1 MCKGLAAKYIVW
13 SYLIP
18 LLLVPLLGA
27 QASKTKHGQSVYVV
41 AIKTPWDASLFNITY
56 VPGSPPGSR
65 APIPKP
71 APFRAPE
78 LFLSG
83 GETIPGGVPD
93 SDGKATIEKEFRK
106 EKKYQ
111 IAGSAADADLIFLA
125 ETRTRSFVTVL
136 TKGTAGPQPPEL
148 TWDGS
153 SHPTWSDPDILS
165 PPAGPSGVSF
175 SGVHDEEPNLSSLAM
190 AIAVPVEA
198 YRRTPDNGAALY
210 AARVWEGVV
219 SNSNHKS
226 VSLEDL
232 VKKFHEGGALPAV
245 SAIFTNPQPS
255 RALAG
260 SVINTVSTIPSGG
273 LPAAGGKPNVSSAN
287 TAVKA
292 DGAPVTVPFIA
303 TDANGRYVSDLKQSE
318 LHIFEDNVEQK
329 IDRFISEDAP
339 LNVALLIDTSLSM
352 SFKEPEI
359 QQAAAGLAPALRA
372 DDSILVISF
381 NSRVYLDSEFTSSR
395 EQILNAISQV
405 RMGDN
410 TRLYDALKLA
420 VEERLRYVSGRKAI
434 VLFTDGLDT
443 SSGLTDEPGTF
454 VEIEQSDAPVYVI
467 QYDTRNR
474 AKLPSSYAVDKAPKG
489 YLDRDKVYAHATQY
503 LQNLSTGSGGHFD
516 QTANSTGAKSAFP
529 RISDDLNHQYTIYY
543 YPGTRSR
550 AASLRHI
557 RVTVDRPGVTIRS
570 RTEYRPASNGD

>member
-1 MCKGLAAKYIVW
+1 
-13 SYLIP
+13 
-18 LLLVPLLGA
+18 
-27 QASKTKHGQSVYVV
+27 VV

-56 VPGSPPGSR
+56 VPGSPPRSR
-65 APIPKP
+65 APIPEP

-93 SDGKATIEKEFRK
+93 SDGKAKIEKEFRND
-106 EKKYQ
+106 KKYQ
-111 IAGSAADADLIFLA
+111 IVGSDADADLIFLA
-125 ETRTRSFVTVL
+125 ETRTRSIARML
-136 TKGTAGPQPPEL
+136 TSGTAGPQPPVL

-165 PPAGPSGVSF
+165 TTAGPPGVSF
-175 SGVHDEEPNLSSLAM
+175 SGLHDEKPNLASLAM

-198 YRRTPDNGAALY
+198 YRRSPDNGAALY
-210 AARVWEGVV
+210 GARVWEGVV
-219 SNSNHKS
+219 SSSNHKS

-232 VKKFHEGGALPAV
+232 VKKFLEGGELPAV
-245 SAIFTNPQPS
+245 SAIFTNPQPP

-260 SVINTVSTIPSGG
+260 SVINTVSTVPGGGG

-292 DGAPVTVPFIA
+292 DGTLVTVPVIA
-303 TDANGRYVSDLKQSE
+303 TYANGGYVTDLKQSE
-318 LHIFEDNVEQK
+318 LHIFEDYVEQK
-329 IDRFISEDAP
+329 IDSFIPEDQP

-352 SFKEPEI
+352 RFKEPEI
-359 QQAAAGLAPALRA
+359 QQAAAGLAPALRP
-372 DDSILVISF
+372 DDRILVISF
-381 NSRVYLDSEFTSSR
+381 DSRVYLDSELTSGR
-395 EQILNAISQV
+395 ETILSAISQV
-405 RMGDN
+405 RMGEN

-420 VEERLRYVSGRKAI
+420 VEERLRYVLGRKAI

-443 SSGLTDEPGTF
+443 SSGLTDEPGTL

-474 AKLPSSYAVDKAPKG
+474 ARLSSTYAVDKAPKG
-489 YLDRDKVYAHATQY
+489 YLDRDKVYVHATQY
-503 LQNLSTGSGGHFD
+503 LQSLSSGSGGHFD
-516 QTANSTGAKSAFP
+516 QTANSKDAESAFS
-529 RISDDLNHQYTIYY
+529 RISDDLNHQYTICY
-543 YPGTRSR
+543 YPTTHSR

-557 RVTVDRPGVTIRS
+557 RVTVDRPGVNVRS
-570 RTEYRPASNGD
+570 RTEYRLASNGD